1 MKRKLKK
8 INKQNVK
15 FMRKLTFLLT
25 CLFLVG
31 VGLVNAQSKSVSGK
45 VFSADDGQ
53 PIIGATVR
61 VQGTTV
67 GTITDADGNFK
78 INLPASEKKLVFSY
92 VGMKTV
98 DVVAQNNMLVKM
110 QSDSKMIDEVVVTAM
125 GISKSK
131 KSLGYASQDVKA
143 GELTQGASS
152 DLASALQGKLSG
164 VAITPSSGM
173 PGASSQ
179 ITIRGSRSFTGDN
192 TPLYVIDGMP
202 VSSTSDISTGNSVT
216 GSDYANRAIDIDPN
230 DIESVNVLKGQAASA
245 LYGMRASNG
254 VIIITTKKGNNARS
268 SKPEVSIN
276 SSMAFQTIAA
286 FPDLQTE
293 FAQGSSGKYSP
304 TASTSWGPVIS
315 ELANSTTYGGNTDNA
330 YTKTSTGAYVH
341 HPGQYYVTQRAN
353 AGLDPW
359 AYPQV
364 YNSAKDFFQTG
375 TSLNNS
381 VNVSQSLQK
390 GNYSVTLGS
399 SNSKGI
405 IPSTGMDRYNAKIA
419 ADTKLTD
426 KWSSGFSGNII
437 SSSIKKQSSANNGVV
452 ATVYPTP
459 PSYDLAG
466 IPAYYAG
473 NPYKQNTYRSTGGF
487 DAAYWA
493 IDNNKFTE
501 DLQRFFGNAYIK
513 YSTKISENQK
523 LEVKYQLGDDAYN
536 TNYTDLWGF
545 GHANSTGEISNY
557 DYAVNELNS
566 LLTVTYNWKI
576 NNDWN
581 VDALLGNEIV
591 DRNTKYTYAY
601 GKNFNYGG
609 WNHIDN
615 TSTFIASSST
625 TGFRSVGT
633 FGNLSADYKNMLYL
647 NATLRSDI
655 ISSMPRGNRTFT
667 YPSVSLGWVFTELNS
682 LKSEVLTYG
691 KLRASYANVGQA
703 GTYHDTYYST
713 PVYGGGF
720 SSGTPIAYPIGSTV
734 AYTYSSTVYDPNLK
748 PQNTVNYEVGTDL
761 TFFNGLVSLN
771 YTYSRQNVKDQI
783 FSVPLAGSTGA
794 QYLVTNG
801 GSIHTNSHEV
811 TLGLKPIDKKNIKWD
826 LAFNFTKIDNFV
838 DALATGVNSIFLG
851 GFTEPQVR
859 AGIGYKFPVIYGVSY
874 LRNDAGQ
881 IVVDANGLP
890 QAGPE
895 KVIGTVSPKFT
906 LGFNTSFEVF
916 KFRLSAVLDWKNGG
930 QMYSGTAGLLDYYG
944 ISQKSADFRKQGSF
958 LFELPAVKEA
968 GLDVNGK
975 MTYATND
982 ITIKGSNAQTY
993 FSTMNGISESM
1004 IYDAS
1009 FVKLREI
1016 SLSYPIF
1023 SKSWLTIN
1031 ASVFARNIII
1041 WSALKG
1047 LDPEASQGNTN
1058 MVGAFERFSL
1068 PGTSTYG
1075 FGFNVKF

>member
-1 MKRKLKK
+1 
-8 INKQNVK
+8 
-15 FMRKLTFLLT
+15 
-25 CLFLVG
+25 
-31 VGLVNAQSKSVSGK
+31 
-45 VFSADDGQ
+45 
-53 PIIGATVR
+53 
-61 VQGTTV
+61 
-67 GTITDADGNFK
+67 
-78 INLPASEKKLVFSY
+78 
-92 VGMKTV
+92 
-98 DVVAQNNMLVKM
+98 
-110 QSDSKMIDEVVVTAM
+110 
-125 GISKSK
+125 
-131 KSLGYASQDVKA
+131 
-143 GELTQGASS
+143 
-152 DLASALQGKLSG
+152 
-164 VAITPSSGM
+164 
-173 PGASSQ
+173 
-179 ITIRGSRSFTGDN
+179 
-192 TPLYVIDGMP
+192 
-202 VSSTSDISTGNSVT
+202 
-216 GSDYANRAIDIDPN
+216 
-230 DIESVNVLKGQAASA
+230 
-245 LYGMRASNG
+245 
-254 VIIITTKKGNNARS
+254 
-268 SKPEVSIN
+268 
-276 SSMAFQTIAA
+276 
-286 FPDLQTE
+286 
-293 FAQGSSGKYSP
+293 
-304 TASTSWGPVIS
+304 
-315 ELANSTTYGGNTDNA
+315 
-330 YTKTSTGAYVH
+330 
-341 HPGQYYVTQRAN
+341 
-353 AGLDPW
+353 
-359 AYPQV
+359 
-364 YNSAKDFFQTG
+364 
-375 TSLNNS
+375 
-381 VNVSQSLQK
+381 
-390 GNYSVTLGS
+390 
-399 SNSKGI
+399 
-405 IPSTGMDRYNAKIA
+405 
-419 ADTKLTD
+419 
-426 KWSSGFSGNII
+426 
-437 SSSIKKQSSANNGVV
+437 
-452 ATVYPTP
+452 
-459 PSYDLAG
+459 
-466 IPAYYAG
+466 
-473 NPYKQNTYRSTGGF
+473 
-487 DAAYWA
+487 
-493 IDNNKFTE
+493 
-501 DLQRFFGNAYIK
+501 
-513 YSTKISENQK
+513 
-523 LEVKYQLGDDAYN
+523 
-536 TNYTDLWGF
+536 
-545 GHANSTGEISNY
+545 
-557 DYAVNELNS
+557 

-968 GLDVNGK
+968 GLDANGK

>member
-1 MKRKLKK
+1 
-8 INKQNVK
+8 
-15 FMRKLTFLLT
+15 MRKLTFLLT

-31 VGLVNAQSKSVSGK
+31 VGLVNAQSKSISGK
-45 VFSADDGQ
+45 VLSAEDGQ
-53 PIIGATVR
+53 PIIGATIKVK
-61 VQGTTV
+61 GTSV
-67 GTITDADGNFK
+67 GTITNVGGEFK
-78 INLPASEKKLVFSY
+78 ISLQGDAKNLIISY
-92 VGMKTV
+92 VGMTTAEVQAANGMTV
-98 DVVAQNNMLVKM
+98 KL

-143 GELTQGASS
+143 SELTQGASS
-152 DLASALQGKLSG
+152 DLANALQGKLSG
-164 VAITPSSGM
+164 ISISQSSGM

-179 ITIRGSRSFTGDN
+179 ITIRGARSFTGDN

-202 VSSTSDISTGNSVT
+202 ISSTSDFSTGNSVT

-230 DIESVNVLKGQAASA
+230 DIESVNVLKGQAAAA

-254 VIIITTKKGNNARS
+254 VIIITTKKGDHARK
-268 SKPEVSIN
+268 SKPEVSVN
-276 SSMAFQTIAA
+276 SSLAFQTISA

-293 FAQGSSGKYSP
+293 FAQGSGGKYSP

-315 ELANSTTYGGNTDNA
+315 ELANNTTYGGNTDNA

-341 HPGQYYVTQRAN
+341 HQGQYYVTQRAN

-359 AYPQV
+359 ATPQV
-364 YNSAKDFFQTG
+364 YNSAKNFFQTG

-381 VNVSQSLQK
+381 VNVSQSLEK
-390 GNYSVTLGS
+390 GSYSVSLGS
-399 SNSKGI
+399 SNSKGSV
-405 IPSTGMDRYNAKIA
+405 PSTGMDRYNAKIA
-419 ADTKLTD
+419 ADAKLTD
-426 KWSSGFSGNII
+426 KWSSGFSGNVV
-437 SSSIKKQSSANNGVV
+437 SSNTQKQSSANNGVV

-493 IDNNKFTE
+493 INNNKFTE
-501 DLQRFFGNAYIK
+501 DLQRFYGNAYIK
-513 YSTKISENQK
+513 YSTEISNNQK
-523 LEVKYQLGDDAYN
+523 LDIKYQLGDDAYN
-536 TNYTDLWGF
+536 TNYTDLFGF
-545 GHANSTGEISNY
+545 GHANSSGEISNY
-557 DYAVNELNS
+557 DYAKNEVNS
-566 LLTVTYNWKI
+566 LLTITYNWKI

-581 VDALLGNEIV
+581 VDALFGNEIV
-591 DRNTKYTYAY
+591 DRSTKYTYAY

-615 TSTFIASSST
+615 TSTFIASSAT
-625 TGFRSVGT
+625 TSFRSVGT

-667 YPSVSLGWVFTELNS
+667 YPSVSLGWIFTELNS
-682 LKSEVLTYG
+682 LKSNVLTYG

-703 GTYHDTYYST
+703 GEYYDTYYTT
-713 PVYGGGF
+713 PTYGGGF

-734 AYTYSSTVYDPNLK
+734 AYTYSSKIYDPNLK
-748 PQNTVNYEVGTDL
+748 PQNTTNYEVGTDL
-761 TFFNGLVSLN
+761 TFLNGLVSLN

-783 FSVPLAGSTGA
+783 FSVPIAGSTGA
-794 QYLVTNG
+794 QYYVTNG
-801 GSIHTNSHEV
+801 GSMHTNSHEV
-811 TLGLKPIDKKNIKWD
+811 TLSSKPINNKDFKWNFA
-826 LAFNFTKIDNFV
+826 LNFTKTENYV

-859 AGIGYKFPVIYGVSY
+859 AGIGYTYPVIYGVSY

-881 IVVDANGLP
+881 IVVDAGGLP
-890 QAGPE
+890 QAGAE

-906 LGFNTSFEVF
+906 LGFNTSVEIF
-916 KFRLSAVLDWKNGG
+916 KFKISAVLDWKNGG

-944 ISQKSADFRKQGSF
+944 ISQKSANFRKQSSF
-958 LFELPAVKEA
+958 LFELPAVKET
-968 GLDVNGK
+968 GLDANGK
-975 MTYATND
+975 MTYAAND
-982 ITIKGSNAQTY
+982 IAIKGSDAQAY
-993 FSTMNGISESM
+993 FSTINGISESM

-1047 LDPEASQGNTN
+1047 LDPETSQGNTN
-1058 MVGAFERFSL
+1058 MSGAFERFSL